1 MANNSSA
8 RKRVR
13 QNEKHRQSNV
23 TQKSRMRTAVKKVIK
38 ATDAGNAKEALDLY
52 GTAQPLIDSLATK
65 GLIHKNKAANL
76 KSKLNKKI
84 KAMV

>member
-13 QNEKHRQSNV
+13 QNEKHRQRNV
-23 TQKSRMRTAVKKVIK
+23 TQKSRMRTAVKNVIK
-38 ATDAGNAKEALDLY
+38 ATDAGNAKEATALY
-52 GTAQPLIDSLATK
+52 LTAQPLIDSLVTK

-76 KSKLNKKI
+76 KSRLNKKI
-84 KAMV
+84 KAIV

>member
-23 TQKSRMRTAVKKVIK
+23 TQKSRMRTAIKKVIK
-38 ATDAGNAKEALDLY
+38 AIDTGNAKEATELY
-52 GTAQPLIDSLATK
+52 GVAQPLIDSLATK

-76 KSKLNKKI
+76 KSKLNKRI

>member
-13 QNEKHRQSNV
+13 QNERHRQNNI

-38 ATDAGNAKEALDLY
+38 ATDAGNSKEATALY
-52 GTAQPLIDSLATK
+52 GAAQPLIDSIATK

-76 KSKLNKKI
+76 KSKLNKRI
-84 KAMV
+84 KAIG

>member
-38 ATDAGNAKEALDLY
+38 AIDTGNTKEATALY
-52 GTAQPLIDSLATK
+52 GAAQPLIDSLATK

-76 KSKLNKKI
+76 KSKLNKRI

>member
-23 TQKSRMRTAVKKVIK
+23 THKSRMRTAVKNVIK
-38 ATDAGNAKEALDLY
+38 ATDAGNAKDAIALY

-65 GLIHKNKAANL
+65 GLIHKNKAANI
-76 KSKLNKKI
+76 KSKLNKRI
-84 KAMV
+84 KAIV

>member
-23 TQKSRMRTAVKKVIK
+23 THKSRMRTAVKKVIK
-38 ATDAGNAKEALDLY
+38 ATDAGNAKEATALY
-52 GTAQPLIDSLATK
+52 FTAQSLIDSLATK
-65 GLIHKNKAANL
+65 GLIHKNKAANI

-84 KAMV
+84 KAIV